1 MKAEIELITHV
12 DITVKVYETE
22 TGILVKE
29 RNVNKSKGKIRLMFL
44 NLNEVSH
51 TLKVFDRNF
60 SEGEQLSQYEF
71 LPIKKVPEK
80 ELERLNV

>member
-1 MKAEIELITHV
+1 MKAEIELIPHV
-12 DITVKVYETE
+12 NITVKVYETE

-29 RNVNKSKGKIRLMFL
+29 QDINKSKVKTRLMFL

-51 TLKVFDRNF
+51 TLKVFNRNS

-71 LPIKKVPEK
+71 LPIKKVPKK
-80 ELERLNV
+80 ELQHAEK